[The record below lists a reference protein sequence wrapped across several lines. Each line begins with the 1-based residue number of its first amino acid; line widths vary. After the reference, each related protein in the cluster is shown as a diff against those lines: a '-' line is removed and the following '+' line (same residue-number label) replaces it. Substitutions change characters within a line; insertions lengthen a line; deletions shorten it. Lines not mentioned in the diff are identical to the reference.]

1 MNNVL
6 NFISDYPTYVGMLE
20 DIVKPEYYPIIKK
33 MYETDPHELITPDH
47 LFTGNGAMGLV
58 LAYFNRL
65 LNESKK

>member
-33 MYETDPHELITPDH
+33 MYETDPHDLCSPD
-47 LFTGNGAMGLV
+47 TI
-58 LAYFNRL
+58 L
-65 LNESKK
+65 LNNSELGIVWKYFIQLKNKH